1 MTSFATSAAAS
12 LEVTTF
18 DAGLIESFFSQ
29 TAGAMENLD
38 EAYLNVA
45 AVRQR
50 EITRIM
56 DSMSLRR
63 NVPMAEF
70 LKGNAR
76 TNPARADIKAFFEA
90 CTLDG
95 LLGDLTP
102 ATARCYAGAYWICFE
117 AGIEFSPSAAN
128 DKSKEKAAGKV
139 KSPKGKDVNVEKF
152 GKELAKCLAMARL
165 LQRNDDAAALL
176 DMIVEIDP
184 EFVEAE

>member
-1 MTSFATSAAAS
+1 MTTFATSAAAS

-18 DAGLIESFFSQ
+18 DAGLIESFYSQ
-29 TAGAMENLD
+29 ASDAMALLDGAYEN
-38 EAYLNVA
+38 AA

-102 ATARCYAGAYWICFE
+102 ATARCYAGAYWVCFE

-139 KSPKGKDVNVEKF
+139 KAPAGKKVDVESY
-152 GKELAKCLAMARL
+152 GKALAKCLAMARL
-165 LQRNDDAAALL
+165 LQRNDDASALL

>member
-1 MTSFATSAAAS
+1 MTTFAKSAAAS
-12 LEVTTF
+12 IEVTTF
-18 DAGLIESFFSQ
+18 DASLIEAFYSQ
-29 TAGAMENLD
+29 ASEAMAALDGAYEN
-38 EAYLNVA
+38 AA

-63 NVPMAEF
+63 SVPMADF

-117 AGIEFSPSAAN
+117 AGIPFSPSAAN
-128 DKSKEKAAGKV
+128 DKSKETAAGKV
-139 KSPKGKDVNVEKF
+139 KSPKGKGVDVEKF

-165 LQRNDDAAALL
+165 LQRTDDAASLL

-184 EFVEAE
+184 EFVEA